1 MAQQP
6 YNSSN
11 SSAEHGTWIR
21 LLYMLFFVLVANI
34 VEIIVFVAMVVQFIM
49 QLSTGSANQRLQM
62 LGRRLGAYIQAIIS
76 FLTCDTDTLPYPFN
90 PWSYGSL
97 TASDDG

>member
-6 YNSSN
+6 SD
-11 SSAEHGTWIR
+11 SSADHGAWIR
-21 LLYMLFFVLVANI
+21 LLYMLFFVLVANMVEVI
-34 VEIIVFVAMVVQFIM
+34 VLVTMIAQFIM

-62 LGRRLGAYIQAIIS
+62 LGRLLGAYIQAIIG
-76 FLTCDTDTLPYPFN
+76 FLTYDTDTTPYPFN

-97 TASDDG
+97 NAQDDG